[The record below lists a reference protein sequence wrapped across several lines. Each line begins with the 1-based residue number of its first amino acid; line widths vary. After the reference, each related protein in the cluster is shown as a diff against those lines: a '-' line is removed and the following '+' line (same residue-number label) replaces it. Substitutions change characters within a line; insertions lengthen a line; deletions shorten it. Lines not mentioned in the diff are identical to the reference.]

1 MWNNTSAVRKR
12 INGSYLPVI
21 VILGGLAYYWVALM
35 LYQFQVFSSTIQ
47 YKEIAE
53 NQKTIYTD

>member
-21 VILGGLAYYWVALM
+21 VIWGGLAYYWVALM

-53 NQKTIYTD
+53 NQKIIYTD